1 MNPQKTFADC
11 VGPTGEEGVLLYNPA
26 YKIMQ
31 FCDGEKWIS
40 AAGGISQNHLSH
52 GVSPWEDMDLT
63 DTADFDGA
71 CEYRFDI
78 GSGWAYA
85 HTVHPDYLL
94 FDASTAGW
102 KFGAIEKGTKDQYWH
117 RDDGN
122 VAATGGSP
130 MPIAGMQKSCMIDAE
145 PDAVTFVDV
154 ADAAPDTQITSNV
167 VTLSGFNSE
176 VFMTIDGDGAPE
188 LSIDGGPWVTSG
200 TVTNDQTVQLR
211 LTSDSGFETAR
222 TATVILGGANYSW
235 SVITGPEPSDCTST
249 TINWSPGCSATSG
262 AITHGETKSVNNSAS
277 GYAGTRDLSCN
288 DGTISQSGGSCTGTD
303 STPNAFSF
311 TDQTNQ
317 QLNTLRTSNTITVSG
332 LTTGASVSVSGSG
345 SPQISIDGGG
355 WTTSGTIT
363 NGQTLAVRLTSAN
376 AFLTARSAT
385 VDVGGATTAW
395 SVTTRAAVNC
405 SNTTMRWTNASSGP
419 CQAASG
425 SMTHGQSKSVNNS
438 ASGYSGSRD
447 LSCDDGT
454 ISQSGG
460 SCATTGGTWKSL
472 APDYS
477 WNGCGSSVPTPGTP
491 CSPIGKKCTGHNGST
506 VRSFRCQ

>member
-1 MNPQKTFADC
+1 MAVSHFDGGRLQSFVRYFVIFVLCLLVAPQIASADC
-11 VGPTGEEGVLLYNPA
+11 VSPVGEEGVLLYNPPH
-26 YKIMQ
+26 KVMQ

-40 AAGGISQNHLSH
+40 AAGGISQKHLSP
-52 GVSPWEDMDLT
+52 GVSPWKNMDLT

-102 KFGAIEKGTKDQYWH
+102 KFGAIEKGAKDQYWH

-122 VAATGGSP
+122 VAATGGTP
-130 MPIAGMQKSCMIDAE
+130 MPIAAMQKSCMIDAE
-145 PDAVTFVDV
+145 PDAITFVDV
-154 ADAAPDTQITSNV
+154 ADAAPDTQITSNA

-176 VFMTIDGDGAPE
+176 VFVTISGDGAPE

-200 TVTNDQTVQLR
+200 IVTNGQTVQLR
-211 LTSDSGFETAR
+211 LTSDSGFEAAR

-235 SVITGPEPSDCTST
+235 SVTTGPEPGDCASI
-249 TINWSPGCSATSG
+249 TINWSPGCSASSG
-262 AITHGETKSVNNSAS
+262 NMIH
-277 GYAGTRDLSCN
+277 
-288 DGTISQSGGSCTGTD
+288 
-303 STPNAFSF
+303 
-311 TDQTNQ
+311 
-317 QLNTLRTSNTITVSG
+317 
-332 LTTGASVSVSGSG
+332 
-345 SPQISIDGGG
+345 
-355 WTTSGTIT
+355 
-363 NGQTLAVRLTSAN
+363 
-376 AFLTARSAT
+376 
-385 VDVGGATTAW
+385 GAT
-395 SVTTRAAVNC
+395 
-405 SNTTMRWTNASSGP
+405 
-419 CQAASG
+419 
-425 SMTHGQSKSVNNS
+425 KSVNNS
-438 ASGYSGSRD
+438 ASGYSGTRD

-460 SCATTGGTWKSL
+460 SCTATGGTWKSL